1 MPFAKHVRVDLLLP
15 LRSAHSGR
23 CNRGKMGIS
32 QCGDRAG
39 RYWSGDRSRLPSPEA
54 QECGMPHSPG
64 PEGARAWVV
73 LQLVKGGSLVCK
85 DVSA

>member
-1 MPFAKHVRVDLLLP
+1 MVGATG
-15 LRSAHSGR
+15 GR
-23 CNRGKMGIS
+23 WGFHNVVL
-32 QCGDRAG
+32 DRAG

-64 PEGARAWVV
+64 PEGARAWLV
-73 LQLVKGGSLVCK
+73 LQLVKGGSLVFK